1 MKKVKEIK
9 YDDLINKYKNKYLD
23 QYKKYEPDASDK
35 NYFKSIFI
43 REVIDGNKSR
53 IYGSPKIAEAM
64 AYRNEKLWLKSI
76 PQSVSIAEFCKMH
89 KLNSNEVV
97 NKIAEYE
104 GLALAWIEINKS
116 NKTYD
121 VIEPDFSKTQNS
133 TFKLNEEVVSKID
146 FIRIINALWELNAF
160 VKDNGT
166 YPTKQNTMIAFG
178 NILGIDLSN
187 YDKDL
192 SKALNNSS
200 VEVNIEIFKKME
212 GKITSICADK
222 V

>member
-1 MKKVKEIK
+1 MLFKKLTEC
-9 YDDLINKYKNKYLD
+9 
-23 QYKKYEPDASDK
+23 
-35 NYFKSIFI
+35 
-43 REVIDGNKSR
+43 R
-53 IYGSPKIAEAM
+53 
-64 AYRNEKLWLKSI
+64 LK
-76 PQSVSIAEFCKMH
+76 
-89 KLNSNEVV
+89 
-97 NKIAEYE
+97 
-104 GLALAWIEINKS
+104 
-116 NKTYD
+116 
-121 VIEPDFSKTQNS
+121 
-133 TFKLNEEVVSKID
+133 NEEVVSKID